1 MRHFGDKIKRSDLAE
16 IVSDLWDAALEV
28 SSQRTYRTGQRAYLK
43 FVSTLDQSVHQAARF
58 PFQRY
63 KLNDTKLY
71 LAFFMA
77 HLVLKPSIK
86 VGSTIAG
93 YVVHVKYGFR
103 AAGCEPSIY
112 DTAFLRQV
120 KKGVEKSFPSGPDK
134 RQPFLLPQYMNQ
146 LAFLRPTEYTI
157 LSKVP
162 RF

>member
-1 MRHFGDKIKRSDLAE
+1 MRQFGDKIRRTDLAE

-43 FVSTLDQSVHQAARF
+43 FISTLDQSIHHAARF

-63 KLNDTKLY
+63 KLNDTELY

-77 HLVLKPSIK
+77 HLVLQPSIK

-93 YVVHVKYGFR
+93 YVGHVKYGFR
-103 AAGCEPSIY
+103 EAGCDPLVY

-120 KKGVEKSFPSGPDK
+120 KKGVKNH
-134 RQPFLLPQYMNQ
+134 FLQDQINGNLFYCHN
-146 LAFLRPTEYTI
+146 L
-157 LSKVP
+157 
-162 RF
+162 